1 METIRVLVVEDEARQ
16 RARLRRLLEA
26 QSDYEVIGES
36 ANGRAALDD
45 IRKLKPTLVL
55 LDVQMPEMTGLEV
68 IEALEPEEVP
78 AVIFVTAYD
87 QYALRAFELHALDYL
102 LKPFD
107 DDRFE
112 EVMTRASTRI
122 RQGQVEQLGLKLL
135 DLLQYLNVT
144 PDGASKILETTTP
157 YLERLAIK
165 SSGRL
170 TLLKTHDIDWI
181 AGAGVY
187 VEVYTQTHRHLL
199 RQTLR
204 KLEESLDPE
213 RFVRIHRST
222 IVNVDRI
229 KELIPHLHG
238 EYVVVL
244 DNGKKLKLS
253 RSYRDKLEVIL
264 GNLE

>member
-1 METIRVLVVEDEARQ
+1 MEAIRVLVVEDEARQ
-16 RARLRRLLEA
+16 RTRLRRLLA
-26 QSDYEVIGES
+26 DQDDFEVIGER
-36 ANGRAALDD
+36 ADGRAALEA
-45 IRKLKPTLVL
+45 IRTLKPNLVL

-68 IEALEPEEVP
+68 LDALEPDEVP

-112 EVMTRASTRI
+112 EVMARARTRI
-122 RQGQVEQLGLKLL
+122 RQGQVEELGQKLL
-135 DLLQYLNVT
+135 DLLKHLNMA
-144 PDGASKILETTTP
+144 PGGAPKTQEPNAP

-170 TLLKTHDIDWI
+170 TLLKTNDIDWI

-187 VEVYTQTHRHLL
+187 VEVYAGKQRHLL

-244 DNGKKLKLS
+244 DTGKKLKLS